1 MKPFDNDGEAVARRH
16 ARQAFV
22 AAATALAV
30 LFMGN
35 NLPSALYG
43 VFRAAFGYSSLT
55 QTLLYAAA
63 VAVIVP
69 GLLVFGPLS
78 DVIGRRAL
86 ILAALISFGVGDVLF
101 VMADGTTWL
110 FAARVAQGL
119 GVACGS
125 AAGVAALSDSAVGV
139 VSDQVRAQR
148 VAALTATVCMTGGL
162 ALGPLLAGILAQ
174 YAPAPRELS
183 FLVHLALVAI
193 AFIAALRL
201 PGKTTTTA
209 GHWHPTLL
217 RVPESIRQTFALVA
231 ASGFLSW
238 SVFGMFSAL
247 IPSFFSD
254 LFDTKNLALTA
265 AALALMIAASALAQL
280 GAHRLR
286 ALTAQLVGLAA
297 LAVGLALLVVATATR
312 NPVIAV
318 LAMVGSGM
326 GHGLI
331 FVGEMTEIT
340 VATPA
345 EERGAVIS
353 VVHLINFSGLGGPGI
368 GVGFL
373 SLSYGLLA
381 ATRFAALVIAVLCVL
396 LIPFVIRAANKSNR
410 RETHRRGMNLTNTDT
425 QPVCVQNRR
434 VWLFDKG
441 DRETSMNG
449 RTCGCAD

>member
-1 MKPFDNDGEAVARRH
+1 MKRFHNDAEAVARRH
-16 ARQAFV
+16 ARQVFV

-43 VFRAAFGYSSLT
+43 VFRVEFGYSSLT

-125 AAGVAALSDSAVGV
+125 AAGVAALSDTAVGV

-174 YAPAPRELS
+174 YA
-183 FLVHLALVAI
+183 
-193 AFIAALRL
+193 
-201 PGKTTTTA
+201 
-209 GHWHPTLL
+209 
-217 RVPESIRQTFALVA
+217 LVA

-254 LFDTKNLALTA
+254 LFTRRT
-265 AALALMIAASALAQL
+265 SPSR
-280 GAHRLR
+280 RL
-286 ALTAQLVGLAA
+286 
-297 LAVGLALLVVATATR
+297 
-312 NPVIAV
+312 
-318 LAMVGSGM
+318 
-326 GHGLI
+326 HW
-331 FVGEMTEIT
+331 
-340 VATPA
+340 
-345 EERGAVIS
+345 
-353 VVHLINFSGLGGPGI
+353 H
-368 GVGFL
+368 
-373 SLSYGLLA
+373 
-381 ATRFAALVIAVLCVL
+381 
-396 LIPFVIRAANKSNR
+396 
-410 RETHRRGMNLTNTDT
+410 
-425 QPVCVQNRR
+425 
-434 VWLFDKG
+434 
-441 DRETSMNG
+441 
-449 RTCGCAD
+449 

>member
-1 MKPFDNDGEAVARRH
+1 VKRFDNDGEAVARQH
-16 ARQAFV
+16 AGQAFV

-55 QTLLYAAA
+55 QTLLYATA
-63 VAVIVP
+63 VAVIVS

-101 VMADGTTWL
+101 VTADGTT
-110 FAARVAQGL
+110 
-119 GVACGS
+119 
-125 AAGVAALSDSAVGV
+125 
-139 VSDQVRAQR
+139 
-148 VAALTATVCMTGGL
+148 TV
-162 ALGPLLAGILAQ
+162 
-174 YAPAPRELS
+174 
-183 FLVHLALVAI
+183 
-193 AFIAALRL
+193 
-201 PGKTTTTA
+201 
-209 GHWHPTLL
+209 GHWQPALL

-238 SVFGMFSAL
+238 SVLGVFSAL

-265 AALALMIAASALAQL
+265 AALALMIATSALAQL

-286 ALTAQLVGLAA
+286 ALTAQLAGLAA

-318 LAMVGSGM
+318 LAMVGSGV

-331 FVGEMTEIT
+331 FVRQMTEIT

-345 EERGAVIS
+345 QERGAVIS
-353 VVHLINFSGLGGPGI
+353 VVHLINYIGLGGPGI

-373 SLSYGLLA
+373 SLSYGLLS
-381 ATRFAALVIAVLCVL
+381 ATRLAALVIAVLCVL
-396 LIPFVIRAANKSNR
+396 LISLVIRAANKSDR
-410 RETHRRGMNLTNTDT
+410 RETHRRGMNLTDTDT
-425 QPVCVQNRR
+425 QPVCAQTHR
-434 VWLFDKG
+434 VWLFAKG
-441 DRETSMNG
+441 DGETSMSG

>member
-1 MKPFDNDGEAVARRH
+1 MKPFDHDGEAVARQH

-63 VAVIVP
+63 
-69 GLLVFGPLS
+69 
-78 DVIGRRAL
+78 
-86 ILAALISFGVGDVLF
+86 
-101 VMADGTTWL
+101 
-110 FAARVAQGL
+110 
-119 GVACGS
+119 
-125 AAGVAALSDSAVGV
+125 VAALSDSAVGV

-265 AALALMIAASALAQL
+265 AA
-280 GAHRLR
+280 
-286 ALTAQLVGLAA
+286 
-297 LAVGLALLVVATATR
+297 
-312 NPVIAV
+312 
-318 LAMVGSGM
+318 
-326 GHGLI
+326 
-331 FVGEMTEIT
+331 
-340 VATPA
+340 
-345 EERGAVIS
+345 
-353 VVHLINFSGLGGPGI
+353 
-368 GVGFL
+368 
-373 SLSYGLLA
+373 
-381 ATRFAALVIAVLCVL
+381 
-396 LIPFVIRAANKSNR
+396 
-410 RETHRRGMNLTNTDT
+410 
-425 QPVCVQNRR
+425 
-434 VWLFDKG
+434 
-441 DRETSMNG
+441 
-449 RTCGCAD
+449 